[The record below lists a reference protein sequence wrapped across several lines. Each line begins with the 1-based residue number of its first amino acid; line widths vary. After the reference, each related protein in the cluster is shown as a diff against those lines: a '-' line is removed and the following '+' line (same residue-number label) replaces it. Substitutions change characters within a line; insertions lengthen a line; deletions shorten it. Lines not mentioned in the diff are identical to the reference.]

1 MSQNTSSAVMAQRR
15 EPPDSLDY
23 FPTPP
28 WATRALL
35 EWLDERSAAL
45 GGRGSVWEPACG
57 EGHMARPLAERFECV
72 MATDAHDYGFG
83 TVRDFLWPG
92 HDEPVDWIIT
102 NPPFRLA
109 DQFALTALA
118 RATCGVALL
127 VRTGFLEGGT
137 SADNRYRTLFS
148 VSPPSDILQFCERVP
163 MFRGRLDAE
172 GSTATAYCWLVWRY
186 LRRPAPMTE
195 FHWLPPCRSRLERPG
210 DYPQPPGAEIAAA
223 PLFAEAAS

>member
-35 EWLDERSAAL
+35 EWLDERSAGL
-45 GGRGSVWEPACG
+45 GGRGTVWEPACG
-57 EGHMARPLAERFECV
+57 EGHMARPLAERFERV
-72 MATDAHDYGFG
+72 IATDVHDYGFG
-83 TVRDFLWPG
+83 SVRDFLWPG
-92 HDEPVDWIIT
+92 ADEPVDWIIT

-109 DQFALTALA
+109 AEFIERAHQVA
-118 RATCGVALL
+118 RCGIAML
-127 VRTGFLEGGT
+127 VRTAFLE
-137 SADNRYRTLFS
+137 SADRHERLFS
-148 VSPPSDILQFCERVP
+148 KTPPSEILQFVERVP
-163 MFRGRLDAE
+163 MFRGRLDAG

-195 FHWLPPCRSRLERPG
+195 FHWLPPCRARLERPG
-210 DYPQPPGAEIAAA
+210 DYPQPPGAEAAAA